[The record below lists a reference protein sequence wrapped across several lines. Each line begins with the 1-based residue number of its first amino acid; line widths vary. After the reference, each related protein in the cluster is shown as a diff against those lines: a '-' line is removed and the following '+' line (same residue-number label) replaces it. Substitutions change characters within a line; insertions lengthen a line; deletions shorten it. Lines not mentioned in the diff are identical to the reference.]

1 LLRCARC
8 LLSGYPMLDAEAV
21 QAAVLASAGDLQS
34 LMNHLGLAARSA
46 PAAKF
51 GFESDLR
58 AFLRRALQFGQPE
71 LVSVEAPLGAAGILS
86 QPSDVVVS
94 ARSKVPQLAIEL
106 QWHPRGEDHV
116 GFANVVMADVL
127 KMAVA
132 RTRNVVEQGTVLVAA
147 PTRFWRWL
155 PGYAEDRVGYELLN
169 PEGDAPVS
177 AKSDFLAG
185 ATWDFLF
192 AAGLETELPD
202 RIWASLLANTE
213 VRSPWADLELHL
225 LDVKGLGS
233 VQSVRS
239 R

>member
-1 LLRCARC
+1 
-8 LLSGYPMLDAEAV
+8 MLDPEAV
-21 QAAVLASAGDLQS
+21 QAAVLAAAGDVQS

-71 LVSVEAPLGAAGILS
+71 LVSVDAPLGAAGILS

-94 ARSKVPQLAIEL
+94 ARSKVPQLAVEL

-127 KMAVA
+127 KMAMA
-132 RTRNVVEQGTVLVAA
+132 RTKNAVEQGTVLIAA

-155 PGYAEDRVGYELLN
+155 PGYAEDRAGYELLN

-185 ATWDFLF
+185 GTWDFLF
-192 AAGLETELPD
+192 AAGLDTDLPD
-202 RIWASLLANTE
+202 RIWTSLFASTE

-233 VQSVRS
+233 VQSTRN